1 MDGQHSEREVFGG
14 RPALRR
20 DIPGAHCIELSYPSV
35 LAGQVSRQKDF
46 TKGHESDF
54 ALSEFQYWEY
64 SLVKIAVGC
73 VTDRLFLNYSRQFQE
88 CSRQQ
93 RQQEKQSQSYKLSK
107 LHSQILRHSHVA
119 DLDSSL
125 HLSIHQVAA
134 FTQPGLGSRP
144 YSDVDAARPVLS
156 SISSPRR

>member
-1 MDGQHSEREVFGG
+1 MNLTTQSTLRVARGSVAWTHSTVRGKSLGEDPLSGG
-14 RPALRR
+14 IARW
-20 DIPGAHCIELSYPSV
+20 
-35 LAGQVSRQKDF
+35 QKDF

-64 SLVKIAVGC
+64 SLAKIAVGC
-73 VTDRLFLNYSRQFQE
+73 ITDRLFLNYSRQFQE

-93 RQQEKQSQSYKLSK
+93 KQQEKQSQSYKLSK

-134 FTQPGLGSRP
+134 FTEPGLGSRP
-144 YSDVDAARPVLS
+144 YSEVDAARPVVS